1 MTPKPKTTPAW
12 GVQYPISGIHVC
24 PFGKEQAED
33 INFLAQLNGVN
44 SKIVVDYEGNGVW
57 KDYK

>member
-1 MTPKPKTTPAW
+1 MRW

-33 INFLAQLNGVN
+33 INFLAQVNGVN
-44 SKIVVDYEGNGVW
+44 SKIVVDYAGNGVW
-57 KDYK
+57 KDYKWYQS